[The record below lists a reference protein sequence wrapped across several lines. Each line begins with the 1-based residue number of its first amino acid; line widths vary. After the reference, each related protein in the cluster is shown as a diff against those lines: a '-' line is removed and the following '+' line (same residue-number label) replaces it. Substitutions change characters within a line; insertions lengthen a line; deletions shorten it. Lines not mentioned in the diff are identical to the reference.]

1 MTMTGVVG
9 GAVGR
14 MTGAVTVVTMIGARE
29 PPPAMELV
37 AEPSLEPLLLVAAAC
52 PPAAEAEEGAGIMSI
67 TTTVGA
73 ACACAVAMEGAMVV
87 AELSGN
93 PEMPENAEKPAG
105 WETKASMITVV
116 VLAKDWELAMV
127 MKLVAAAVVGAGTET
142 GSPAAWVMLTTMTP
156 GAPLA
161 AGGSAVMRTVWVVV
175 GEMAPPTPGVMT
187 TGPAAELL
195 VAEGGT
201 MTALA
206 ELMPGIGEVIEGTTT
221 ATLLEKTG
229 GATGVAEG
237 MTAGMEGAAE
247 VTKGAVRV
255 ALEGAGRGAM
265 LVELGK
271 TPAAEELPP
280 AIGPPVPVTM
290 GPVGVGT
297 GGDTGGS
304 VPGGAGGAD
313 TGGADAGGADDGGA
327 DAGGADSG
335 GADAG
340 GAEAGGADAGGADTG
355 GAVAGGP
362 AAESVSARTSAGA
375 RLMG

>member
-1 MTMTGVVG
+1 MTGVG

-29 PPPAMELV
+29 PPPAMEL
-37 AEPSLEPLLLVAAAC
+37 AEEPLEPLLLVAAW
-52 PPAAEAEEGAGIMSI
+52 PPAAAEEGAGTMSI

-73 ACACAVAMEGAMVV
+73 AACAVAMEGAMAV

-175 GEMAPPTPGVMT
+175 GETAPPTPGVTT

-201 MTALA
+201 TTALA
-206 ELMPGIGEVIEGTTT
+206 ELMPGIGDVIEGTTI
-221 ATLLEKTG
+221 ATLLEEIG

-304 VPGGAGGAD
+304 VPGRAGGTDTGGAD
-313 TGGADAGGADDGGA
+313 TGGGDAGGADDGGA
-327 DAGGADSG
+327 DAGGAD
-335 GADAG
+335 
-340 GAEAGGADAGGADTG
+340 AGGADAG